1 MATFV
6 EKIALFVMGFYY
18 SAIVL
23 VQLIKLAF
31 KHGPGFVFGRK
42 PHPKPA
48 VLDDPSLGT
57 HGFLQLEHVKI
68 HYVASGPE
76 DKPLMLF
83 LHGFP
88 EFWYSWRHQ
97 IREFQNDYRCVAID
111 QRGYGESDKPEGVE
125 NYYGRLLVEDIK
137 NVIHALGREKCILVA
152 HDWGGIL
159 SWGVAHKYPNLVER
173 LIVLNAA
180 PSPIFG
186 RAMQTKEQRSMS
198 WYVFFFQ
205 LPNLP
210 ERFVRAKDFSFIDGC
225 FGVDNPVIPDLV
237 REMQTPL
244 STEELTAYK
253 YMMSQPGT
261 LTSTIN
267 WYRALFRQARSSY
280 TLDFPMP
287 VLVIWG
293 MKDVALSTQI
303 PELIEKE
310 SRSDITVRRVHEA
323 GHFVQTDT
331 PDRVNEVM
339 RDWLSTHKTHTSVDF
354 NDVNIPS
361 EHTVLIEK

>member
-111 QRGYGESDKPEGVE
+111 QRRYKAVKAK
-125 NYYGRLLVEDIK
+125 LLD
-137 NVIHALGREKCILVA
+137 HG
-152 HDWGGIL
+152 
-159 SWGVAHKYPNLVER
+159 
-173 LIVLNAA
+173 
-180 PSPIFG
+180 
-186 RAMQTKEQRSMS
+186 
-198 WYVFFFQ
+198 
-205 LPNLP
+205 
-210 ERFVRAKDFSFIDGC
+210 
-225 FGVDNPVIPDLV
+225 
-237 REMQTPL
+237 
-244 STEELTAYK
+244 
-253 YMMSQPGT
+253 
-261 LTSTIN
+261 
-267 WYRALFRQARSSY
+267 
-280 TLDFPMP
+280 
-287 VLVIWG
+287 
-293 MKDVALSTQI
+293 
-303 PELIEKE
+303 
-310 SRSDITVRRVHEA
+310 
-323 GHFVQTDT
+323 
-331 PDRVNEVM
+331 
-339 RDWLSTHKTHTSVDF
+339 
-354 NDVNIPS
+354 
-361 EHTVLIEK
+361 